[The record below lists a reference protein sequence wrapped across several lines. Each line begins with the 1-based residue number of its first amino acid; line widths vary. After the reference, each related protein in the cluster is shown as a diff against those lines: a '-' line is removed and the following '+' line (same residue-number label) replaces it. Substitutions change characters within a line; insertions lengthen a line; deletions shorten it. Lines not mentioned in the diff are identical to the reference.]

1 MSRIRDLNK
10 IKRHYT
16 DVDNVEPYER
26 SLYDFSIENIDLNVV
41 GASVHFRNIEN
52 AIVERIDQADVV
64 VGCVA
69 WMTSEPILRAL
80 SRKIGVSIILQ
91 KEDFLRPDTNQN
103 FANKRSLQDL
113 YNAVTPV
120 YLMRFESEIQVRGK
134 SALIDDDGRMSDFS
148 FRCIGHVKQPHEY
161 AMPRMHHKFLVFC
174 KYVDDFD
181 CADPES
187 SPYVPYA
194 IWTGSYNMTTN
205 ATRSLENGIYIP
217 SSDVARRYYQEW
229 EQLIMVSESLDWTS
243 DYAEPELEINTLAC
257 IS

>member
-1 MSRIRDLNK
+1 MSRISDLNK

-26 SLYDFSIENIDLNVV
+26 DLYDFSLEAIDLNVA
-41 GASVHFRNIEN
+41 GASVHFRNIEK

-80 SRKIGVSIILQ
+80 SRKIGASIILQ
-91 KEDFLRPDTNQN
+91 KEDFLRPDTNQSV
-103 FANKRSLQDL
+103 ANKTKLQCLYDSVAPISL
-113 YNAVTPV
+113 
-120 YLMRFESEIQVRGK
+120 MEFERVIQVRGK
-134 SALIDDDGRMSDFS
+134 SALFDDGGVSNFS
-148 FRCIGHVKQPHEY
+148 FRCIGHVKQLHEY

-174 KYVDDFD
+174 KYVESFD
-181 CADPES
+181 YADPEF

-194 IWTGSYNMTTN
+194 VWTGSYNMTNN
-205 ATRSLENGIYIP
+205 ATYSLENGIYIP
-217 SSDVARRYYQEW
+217 SSDIARRYYHEW
-229 EQLIMVSESLDWTS
+229 EQLIMVSEPLDWTS

>member
-16 DVDNVEPYER
+16 DVDNVEPYEKD
-26 SLYDFSIENIDLNVV
+26 LYDFSLEAIDLNVA

-52 AIVERIDQADVV
+52 AIVARIDQADVV

-69 WMTSEPILRAL
+69 WMTSEPILSAL
-80 SRKIGVSIILQ
+80 SRKIGASIILQ
-91 KEDFLRPDTNQN
+91 KEDFLRPDTNQD
-103 FANKRSLQDL
+103 FANKTVLRGLYDSVVPVSL
-113 YNAVTPV
+113 
-120 YLMRFESEIQVRGK
+120 MEFEREIQVRGK
-134 SALIDDDGRMSDFS
+134 SALIDADGRMSLFS

-174 KYVDDFD
+174 KYVENFD
-181 CADPES
+181 YADPEF

-194 IWTGSYNMTTN
+194 VWTGSYNMTNN
-205 ATRSLENGIYIP
+205 ATYSLENGIYIP
-217 SSDVARRYYQEW
+217 SSDIARRYYHEW
-229 EQLIMVSESLDWTS
+229 EQLIMVSEPLDWTS